1 MAVDDSGAPPSP
13 AAAALLAEVPKLVR
27 AVSRQLK
34 EKAVKTR
41 TAAFHCLRMLAGSLP
56 GCLAEHAPALVPGV
70 TRALK
75 ETTANPLRLEAL
87 AFLQLALATHPPAVW
102 QPHCA
107 ALVPAV
113 LSLVDDRY
121 YKITAES
128 LRVIAELVRV
138 LRPAPPEAGFKFAP
152 HVPPIFKV
160 VRARLDA
167 QDQDQEVKECAIE
180 TMGLT
185 ICHLGDACADALPGT
200 LPVLLDRLRNEITR
214 VTAVKTFA
222 LLAAA
227 KLDTKL
233 SSPLNGSTVLQAVV
247 TELASFLRK
256 SNKPLRQA
264 SLVALDVIVTHH
276 SALLQPADYDEVLSQ
291 LPPLL
296 SDADLHVA
304 HLALV
309 LAATVVHHAAALTVP
324 RLGEAVI
331 PRAMEL
337 LTSPLLQGYAL
348 KSALDFFAAL
358 VAHDAPALDFGT
370 VSSKLLQLAGTGAA
384 TRSRHTLGVLSQAV
398 AVCATVVPQPA
409 KRAAMVDSFIKQ
421 LSQPNGQVMALLCL
435 GEIGQRND
443 LSARAPLLDAIVAVF
458 DSNSEEFKAAAAYAL
473 GNVAAGNLPFYLP
486 QLLKHIEAGKHEY
499 LMLAA
504 LKELAVSGAVALA
517 GFAEQMLPCLFAF
530 AERDEEGVR
539 NVAAECVGRLA
550 AAAPG
555 AVLPALES
563 RLGHP
568 SAHVRAVLV
577 NSLRF
582 TLNEPGVHLPAPLV
596 GRFLGA
602 LKDQDL
608 KVSVLVWGGEGVAL
622 GAVPGYA

>member
-1 MAVDDSGAPPSP
+1 MAVDEAGAPPSP

-27 AVSRQLK
+27 AISRQLK

-56 GCLAEHAPALVPGV
+56 GCLGEHAVALVPGV

-75 ETTANPLRLEAL
+75 ETSANPLRLEVL
-87 AFLQLALATHPPAVW
+87 AFLQLALATHHPAVW

-107 ALVPAV
+107 TLVPAV
-113 LSLVDDRY
+113 LVLVDDRY

-128 LRVIAELVRV
+128 LRVTAELIRV
-138 LRPAPPEAGFKFAP
+138 LRPAPPEVGFDFAP
-152 HVPPIFKV
+152 HVAPIFAV

-185 ICHLGDACADALPGT
+185 ICHLGDACAEALPGT
-200 LPVLLDRLRNEITR
+200 MPVLLERLRNEITR
-214 VTAVKTFA
+214 ITAVKTFA

-227 KLDTKL
+227 KLDAKL

-247 TELASFLRK
+247 AELASFLRK

-264 SLVALDVIVTHH
+264 SLSALEVIVTHH
-276 SALLQPADYDEVLSQ
+276 SASLRPADYDEILSQ
-291 LPPLL
+291 MPPLL

-309 LAATVVHHAAALTVP
+309 LAATVVHRAAALTVP
-324 RLGEAVI
+324 RLGEAVV
-331 PRAMEL
+331 PRALAL

-358 VAHDAPALDFGT
+358 VAHNAPALDFGT
-370 VSSKLLQLAGTGAA
+370 VSSKLLELAA
-384 TRSRHTLGVLSQAV
+384 TDAAGRSRHTLGVLSQAV
-398 AVCATVVPQPA
+398 AVCATMVPQPA
-409 KRAAMVDSFIKQ
+409 KRAAMVDAFIKQ
-421 LSQPNGQVMALLCL
+421 LGQPSPHGQVLALLCL

-443 LSARAPLLDAIVAVF
+443 LSAHAPLLDAILAVF
-458 DSNSEEFKAAAAYAL
+458 DSNSEDFKAAAAYAL

-486 QLLKHIEAGKHEY
+486 QLLRHIEKGKHEY

-504 LKELAVSGAVALA
+504 LKELAVSGAVVLA
-517 GFAEQMLPCLFAF
+517 GFAEQMLPCLFVF
-530 AERDEEGVR
+530 AEREEEGVR

-555 AVLPALES
+555 AVLPALEA
-563 RLGHP
+563 RLAHP
-568 SAHVRAVLV
+568 SAHVRAVVV

-602 LKDQDL
+602 LNDQDL
-608 KVSVLVWGGEGVAL
+608 KVRGLGEG
-622 GAVPGYA
+622 GGGRP